1 MVTVELEFD
10 QEALL
15 KQMAADLELTP
26 SQAASLLLSSR
37 LAILGGPDER

>member
-26 SQAASLLLSSR
+26 SQAASILLGSR
-37 LAILGGPDER
+37 LAILGGHDER